1 MVDQDGSIAS
11 LWCSK
16 PELDSMVDH
25 DSSIASLLCSKP
37 ELHSMIWLKGRSLW
51 TYFILFAFGSV
62 CRMLAMVDC
71 CFRWY
76 LLPLMG
82 YECLLSQGGVTFQ
95 LAEADCCRYIA
106 RISAAILVAVV
117 AIEECACYWETF
129 ATFVTVIKLVW
140 WDWFIH
146 FIFILL

>member
-16 PELDSMVDH
+16 PELHSMVDH

-37 ELHSMIWLKGRSLW
+37 ELHSMIWLKGRS
-51 TYFILFAFGSV
+51 FIVDVFHFV
-62 CRMLAMVDC
+62 CFWQCLSH

-95 LAEADCCRYIA
+95 LAEADCCQYIA

-117 AIEECACYWETF
+117 AIKECACYWETF
-129 ATFVTVIKLVW
+129 ATFVTVINLVW

-146 FIFILL
+146 FIFILP